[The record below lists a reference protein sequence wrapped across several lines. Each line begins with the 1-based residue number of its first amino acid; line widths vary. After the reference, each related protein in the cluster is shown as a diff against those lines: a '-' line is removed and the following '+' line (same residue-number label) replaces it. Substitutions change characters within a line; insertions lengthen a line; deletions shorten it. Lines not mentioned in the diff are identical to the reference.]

1 MRGSDEKKGRWRGCV
16 CDGGGA
22 DDGENK
28 EAESDEN
35 VELTVVNDE
44 DGMKNVVGVVGR
56 EEGIRCWEREIGRAH
71 V

>member
-44 DGMKNVVGVVGR
+44 DGMKNVVGVV
-56 EEGIRCWEREIGRAH
+56 RASWY
-71 V
+71 VWFTKNQGMAVK